1 MTTSRS
7 HLLAAWPRPAVNRWT
22 LSPPSVLPKEL
33 QFRAQHIKTSV
44 ACSSE
49 KDLVAAIEHLTLGLS
64 SNKAAMLLGFERLGQ
79 QIDTNSSELAGLKG
93 EVAGFGSTLTDMQQE
108 LHSLGDTGTELF
120 KRHARDVL
128 CLQHGAAA
136 LQPGQLRGLGG
147 WADRMQAVLQS
158 CNLTREAAICSA
170 VTSVTEVSI
179 ASAW

>member
-7 HLLAAWPRPAVNRWT
+7 HLLAAWPRPAVSRWT
-22 LSPPSVLPKEL
+22 LSPPPVLPKEL
-33 QFRAQHIKTSV
+33 RSRVQHIRTPV

-49 KDLVAAIEHLTLGLS
+49 KDPVAAIEHLTLGLS
-64 SNKAAMLLGFERLGQ
+64 SNKAAMLLQFERLGQ

-108 LHSLGDTGTELF
+108 LRSLGDTGDELF
-120 KRHARDVL
+120 ERHAHDTL
-128 CLQHGAAA
+128 SPQHGAAA
-136 LQPGQLRGLGG
+136 LQPCQLRDLGG

-158 CNLTREAAICSA
+158 CDLMRETAIRSA

-179 ASAW
+179 ACAR